1 MFENVLYIFAQIVNL
16 LFVVIDVAML
26 VRAIT
31 SWIPDIDG
39 AWLDFVYM
47 VTEPIIVPVRSLFEK
62 IPAFKNSPIDFSFMI
77 AYMLVLILQEL
88 FAMFTSAV
96 LR

>member
-31 SWIPDIDG
+31 SWIPEIDG
-39 AWLDFVYM
+39 AWLDLVYM
-47 VTEPIIVPVRSLFEK
+47 ITEPIIVPVRALFERFP
-62 IPAFKNSPIDFSFMI
+62 IFKNSPIDFSFMI
-77 AYMLVLILQEL
+77 AYMLILILGEL
-88 FAMFTSAV
+88 FAMFTGVV